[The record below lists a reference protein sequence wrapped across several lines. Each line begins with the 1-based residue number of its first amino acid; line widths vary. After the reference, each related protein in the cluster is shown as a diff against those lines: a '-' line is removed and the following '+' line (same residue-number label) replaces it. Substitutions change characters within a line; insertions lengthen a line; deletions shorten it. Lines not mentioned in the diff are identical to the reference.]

1 MAKKSKQT
9 RVRRRCLDRV
19 LCGLM
24 HRCVRSAYRGSASDA
39 SADLPG
45 VRTSL
50 RDLLCRWSEVKKA
63 EHKAKKIKR
72 EAKRRGTEGK

>member
-1 MAKKSKQT
+1 MQT
-9 RVRRRCLDRV
+9 RVRCRCLVCV
-19 LCGLM
+19 LYSLM
-24 HRCVRSAYRGSASDA
+24 HRYARPAYRGSASDA